1 MGMRIF
7 PHATLL
13 LLAGTCFAV
22 NFSFA
27 QINKPNVIYIMTDD
41 LGYGDLG
48 VHGQK
53 QFSTPNID
61 KLAAEGI
68 RFTNAYAAHSL
79 CTPTRAAFMT
89 GRYPAR
95 TTVGLIEPLTGSPK
109 DSAYGLSKN
118 DPSIASIMKANGYTT
133 MLVGKW
139 HLGFKKEFS
148 PNENGFDYFFGF
160 HSGAI
165 DYISH
170 VENGNK
176 PDLFE
181 NDSLIEVNGYM
192 TDMLASKAASLI
204 SKKHTAP
211 FFLVLNFNAPHWPW
225 QAPTS
230 RPYQDTMDFRVGGSK
245 EIYMEMMRS
254 LDNAIGTVMQALEQS
269 GLAKETLV
277 IFTND
282 NGGER
287 FSNNGVFSNS
297 KGSLWEGGIRVPAFV
312 RWPGKIK
319 PGTSTS
325 QMAIT
330 MDWSATILAAAG
342 ASIPGSATLDG
353 IDLLPICKGERD
365 QVERTFFWRTFQRK
379 DQQAIRQGRWKYLKV
394 EADEYLFDIINDPS
408 EKYDQKNKQQQVL
421 QEMKATYASWQSS
434 VLKPIP
440 LEPAPL
446 IK

>member
-1 MGMRIF
+1 MRTL
-7 PHATLL
+7 HYTSLL
-13 LLAGTCFAV
+13 LIFLLLIEPEIT
-22 NFSFA
+22 SA
-27 QINKPNVIYIMTDD
+27 QGNRPNIIYIMTDD
-41 LGYGDLG
+41 MGYGDLS
-48 VHGQK
+48 VQGQK
-53 QFSTPNID
+53 IYTTPNID
-61 KLAAEGI
+61 KLASEGI
-68 RFTNAYAAHSL
+68 RFTHAYAAHSL
-79 CTPTRAAFMT
+79 CTPTRTAFMT

-109 DSAYGLSKN
+109 DSAYGLSRN
-118 DPSIASIMKANGYTT
+118 DPSIASMMKASGYKT

-148 PNENGFDYFFGF
+148 PNQNGFDYFFGF

-170 VENGNK
+170 VENGSK
-176 PDLFE
+176 PDLYE
-181 NDSLIEVNGYM
+181 NGRLVEVKGYM
-192 TDMLASKAASLI
+192 TDLLASKAALLI
-204 SKKHTAP
+204 REKQSVP

-225 QAPTS
+225 QVSTS
-230 RPYQDTMDFRVGGSK
+230 KPYHDTMDFREGGSK
-245 EIYMEMMRS
+245 EIYIEMMQS
-254 LDNAIGTVMQALEQS
+254 LDNAIGTVMLALEQS
-269 GLAKETLV
+269 GLRNETIV

-287 FSNNGVFSNS
+287 FSDNGEFSNS
-297 KGSLWEGGIRVPAFV
+297 KASLWEGGIRVPAFV

-319 PGTSTS
+319 QGTTTS

-342 ASIPGSATLDG
+342 EKIPGSVSLDG
-353 IDLLPICKGERD
+353 MDLMPICKGEKD
-365 QVERTFFWRTFQRK
+365 PVERTFFWRTFQRK
-379 DQQAIRQGRWKYLKV
+379 DQQAIRKGRWKYLKV
-394 EADEYLFDIINDPS
+394 ESDEYLFDIIKDPS
-408 EKYDQKNKQQQVL
+408 EKNDQKNEQQQVL
-421 QEMKATYASWQSS
+421 KEMKATYASWQSS